1 MRRSLAL
8 AVGLII
14 LILPRPIAAQGDITR
29 QIRENQARLDSIR
42 GERDRLEDQ
51 LTRLRGR
58 IRNIASELNN
68 IERQKSATSRIVNEL
83 DRQMA
88 DLTAQLDTIT
98 LDLLLTRDA
107 LAEKRA
113 VRQRRVV
120 EIYKRGPLWGFQVLL
135 AAESFADL
143 LSRYK
148 YLFLVSQQD
157 QALEVE
163 VENLRDRIARER
175 RVLATVR
182 LELKSNRDERG
193 RELTRYQRL
202 EQQRQRNLRRTRSTA
217 ARASE
222 RITTLETAEGQL
234 AGLIGNLERRR
245 REDIAAGRL
254 APTGS
259 ITPADIRSLPWPVDG
274 PIIYRYGRATGPDN
288 TVIRYNGIGIRAAVG
303 TPVRAV
309 ADGQVFFAGPY
320 GTYGPS
326 IMLDHGGGY
335 YTLYLYL
342 SRIGVRDNQFVATGD
357 TIGESG
363 GRASDEGPHF
373 EFQIREHQGGGHTL
387 PLDPLNWL
395 KRRNEQ

>member
-1 MRRSLAL
+1 MRRTLAL
-8 AVGLII
+8 AVGLIS
-14 LILPRPIAAQGDITR
+14 LILPRPIAAQGDINR

-98 LDLLLTRDA
+98 LDLLLTQDA

-175 RVLATVR
+175 RVVATVR

-202 EQQRQRNLRRTRSTA
+202 EQQRQRNLRQTRSTA

-259 ITPADIRSLPWPVDG
+259 ITPADIRSLPWPGDG
-274 PIIYRYGRATGPDN
+274 TIIYRYGRATGPDN
-288 TVIRYNGIGIRAAVG
+288 TVIRYNGIGIRAPVG

-395 KRRNEQ
+395 KRRNE

>member
-1 MRRSLAL
+1 MRRTLTL

-14 LILPRPIAAQGDITR
+14 LILPRPIAAQGDINR

-58 IRNIASELNN
+58 IRNIASELSN

-143 LSRYK
+143 LSRSK

-395 KRRNEQ
+395 KRRNE

>member
-1 MRRSLAL
+1 MRRTLTL

-14 LILPRPIAAQGDITR
+14 LILPRPIAAQGDINR

-58 IRNIASELNN
+58 IRNIASELSN

-143 LSRYK
+143 LSRSK

-342 SRIGVRDNQFVATGD
+342 SRIGVRDNQFVATGEP
-357 TIGESG
+357 IGVAG

-395 KRRNEQ
+395 KRRNE

>member
-1 MRRSLAL
+1 MRRTLTL

-14 LILPRPIAAQGDITR
+14 LILPRPIAAQGDINR

-58 IRNIASELNN
+58 IRNIASELSN

-143 LSRYK
+143 LSRSK

>member
-1 MRRSLAL
+1 MRRTLAL
-8 AVGLII
+8 AVGLIS
-14 LILPRPIAAQGDITR
+14 LILPRPIAAQGDINR

-98 LDLLLTRDA
+98 LDLLLTQDA

-175 RVLATVR
+175 RVVATVR

-259 ITPADIRSLPWPVDG
+259 ITPADIRSLPWPGDG
-274 PIIYRYGRATGPDN
+274 TIIYRYGRATGPDN
-288 TVIRYNGIGIRAAVG
+288 TVIRYNGIGIRAPVG

-395 KRRNEQ
+395 KRRNE

>member
-51 LTRLRGR
+51 LTQLRGR

-175 RVLATVR
+175 RVMATVR

>member
-1 MRRSLAL
+1 MRRTLTL
-8 AVGLII
+8 AVGLIS
-14 LILPRPIAAQGDITR
+14 LVLPRPIAAQGDITR

-58 IRNIASELNN
+58 IRNIASELSN

-175 RVLATVR
+175 RVMATVR

-395 KRRNEQ
+395 KRRNQ

>member
-8 AVGLII
+8 AVGLIS

-98 LDLLLTRDA
+98 LDLLLTQDA

-175 RVLATVR
+175 RVVATVR

-259 ITPADIRSLPWPVDG
+259 ITPADIRSLPWPGDG
-274 PIIYRYGRATGPDN
+274 TIIYRYGRATGPDN
-288 TVIRYNGIGIRAAVG
+288 TVIRYNGIGIRAPVG

-395 KRRNEQ
+395 KRRNE

>member
-8 AVGLII
+8 AVGLIS
-14 LILPRPIAAQGDITR
+14 LILPRPIAAQGDINR

-98 LDLLLTRDA
+98 LDLLLTQDA

-175 RVLATVR
+175 RVVATVR

-259 ITPADIRSLPWPVDG
+259 ITPADIRSLPWPGDG
-274 PIIYRYGRATGPDN
+274 TIIYRYGRATGPDN
-288 TVIRYNGIGIRAAVG
+288 TVIRYNGIGIRAPVG

-395 KRRNEQ
+395 KRRNE

>member
-1 MRRSLAL
+1 MRRTLTL

-14 LILPRPIAAQGDITR
+14 LILPRPIAAQGDINR

-51 LTRLRGR
+51 LTQLRGR
-58 IRNIASELNN
+58 IRNIASELSN

-143 LSRYK
+143 LSRSK

-245 REDIAAGRL
+245 RENIAAGRL

>member
-1 MRRSLAL
+1 MRRTLTL

-14 LILPRPIAAQGDITR
+14 LILPRPIAAQGDINR

-58 IRNIASELNN
+58 IRNIASELSN

-143 LSRYK
+143 LSRSK

-342 SRIGVRDNQFVATGD
+342 SHIGVRDNQFVATGD

-395 KRRNEQ
+395 KRRNE